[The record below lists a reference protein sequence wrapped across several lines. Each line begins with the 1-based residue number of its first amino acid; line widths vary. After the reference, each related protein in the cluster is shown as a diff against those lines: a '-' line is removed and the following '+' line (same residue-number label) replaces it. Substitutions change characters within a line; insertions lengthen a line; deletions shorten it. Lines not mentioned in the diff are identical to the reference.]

1 MKVYFIE
8 IIIGIILLL
17 FSFLLTYI
25 GMIYDNL
32 WVLVIALSMSLAGA
46 MIGIRGL
53 LHFLSK
59 VLI

>member
-59 VLI
+59 VLK

>member
-8 IIIGIILLL
+8 IIFGIILLL

-59 VLI
+59 VLK

>member
-1 MKVYFIE
+1 MKGYFIE

-59 VLI
+59 VLK